1 MSREKG
7 CALFL
12 LFALT
17 LAVTSDAWAQRRRKS
32 KPSGGTPTSETSAKP
47 RSASEGSSE
56 GGDGGGASGGF
67 PALERAEKFYQ
78 RGDYYM
84 ASIEFNKAI
93 EGEGSSD
100 PGAKMRAEFMMGK
113 TLFKLKFYSAALSYF
128 DGIVQKGEAHPHY
141 SETLQWLASLTHQ
154 PVDAAVVLEKIGKYN
169 RQQLE
174 APQLEAVRDELYFL
188 LGKYN
193 YNKGKFQEAVSLFNL
208 VPASSA
214 YYPQAK
220 LFEGATYVREFSAK
234 PAVEA
239 FKAVLRAS
247 EDSQDPKVKPFKDL
261 ANLSLARVFYST
273 GQFEMA
279 TKYFDRVSPESY
291 DWPNSLF
298 EASWANFMLKQQG
311 YSKALGNIHTLR
323 APFFEYFIKPES
335 VAEALTVKATIYYYN
350 CLFDRASNAITEFN
364 DWVPQVAEGLAKA
377 LASRT
382 SNDQFFELATKIRT
396 GKSGLPFAVE
406 RSARAVLSD
415 RSLVRRFDA
424 IRELDRELT
433 QHEKADA
440 SWKSTAIANNIY
452 SQIGVTRALAVN
464 EIGGIARKR
473 VERLVNELRQLITR
487 VIKIEY
493 EILQGE
499 KSQLEE
505 EVKTEQQKMEV
516 ARVKDIS
523 NVRIDDEHEFWPF
536 TGEYWRDEL
545 GYYRYKLLNK
555 CVHGGAGPDGAPA
568 GGQETPAEGG
578 ENPAGAGAPAEG
590 AAATP
595 AEASPTEASPAGE

>member
-7 CALFL
+7 CVLFL

-17 LAVTSDAWAQRRRKS
+17 LAVTSDAWAQRRKKS
-32 KPSGGTPTSETSAKP
+32 KPAGATPAGETSSGSGAAAKSVSEGGTPE
-47 RSASEGSSE
+47 
-56 GGDGGGASGGF
+56 
-67 PALERAEKFYQ
+67 LERAEKFYQ

-93 EGEGSSD
+93 EGEGAGD
-100 PGAKMRAEFMMGK
+100 AGAKMRAEFMMGK
-113 TLFKLKFYSAALSYF
+113 TLFKLKFFSASLGYF
-128 DGIVQKGEAHPHY
+128 DRIVQKGPAHPNY
-141 SETLQWLASLTHQ
+141 NETLQWLASLTHQ
-154 PVDAAVVLEKIGKYN
+154 PVDTAVVLEKIGKYN
-169 RQQLE
+169 RQELE

-208 VPASSA
+208 VPDKSA
-214 YYPQAK
+214 FYPQAK
-220 LFEGATYVREFSAK
+220 LFEGATYVRQYTAK

-239 FKAVLRAS
+239 FKAVLRAA
-247 EDSQDPKVKPFKDL
+247 EESQDPKVKPFQDL

-311 YSKALGNIHTLR
+311 YSKALGDIHTLR
-323 APFFEYFIKPES
+323 APFFEYFVKPES
-335 VAEALTVKATIYYYN
+335 VAEALTVKATIYFYN
-350 CLFDRASNAITEFN
+350 CLFDRAASSIQEFN

-377 LASRT
+377 LTGNPA
-382 SNDQFFELATKIRT
+382 NDQFYGLAVKIRA
-396 GKSGLPFAVE
+396 GKSGLPPAVE
-406 RSARAVLSD
+406 RAARAVLSD

-424 IRELDRELT
+424 IRELDRELV
-433 QHEKADA
+433 QLERADA
-440 SWKSTAIANNIY
+440 AWKSTSVATNLY
-452 SQIGVTRALAVN
+452 SEIGVTRALAVN
-464 EIGGIARKR
+464 EAGEIARKR
-473 VERLVNELRQLITR
+473 VERLVNEFRVLITR

-499 KSQLEE
+499 KGSLEE
-505 EVKTEQQKMEV
+505 DVKSDSQSDSSG
-516 ARVKDIS
+516 RVKDIS

-536 TGEYWRDEL
+536 LGEYWRDEL

-555 CVHGGAGPDGAPA
+555 CVHGSAGPEGAPA
-568 GGQETPAEGG
+568 SGGQEGAVPEGD
-578 ENPAGAGAPAEG
+578 EAPAPAPES
-590 AAATP
+590 AA
-595 AEASPTEASPAGE
+595 PAGE

>member
-32 KPSGGTPTSETSAKP
+32 KATGTTPAGDASSKSKSAGE
-47 RSASEGSSE
+47 ASSE
-56 GGDGGGASGGF
+56 GAGGVASPG
-67 PALERAEKFYQ
+67 LERAEKFYQ

-93 EGEGSSD
+93 EGEAGAD

-113 TLFKLKFYSAALSYF
+113 TLFKLKFFSAALSYF
-128 DGIVQKGEAHPHY
+128 DRIVQKGPAHPHY
-141 SETLQWLASLTHQ
+141 NETLQWLASLTHQ
-154 PVDAAVVLEKIGKYN
+154 PVDSAAVLEKIGKYN
-169 RQQLE
+169 RQELE

-188 LGKYN
+188 LGKFN

-208 VPASSA
+208 VPPKSA
-214 YYPQAK
+214 FYPQAK
-220 LFEGATYVREFSAK
+220 LFEGATHVREYSAK

-239 FKAVLRAS
+239 FKAVLRSA
-247 EDSQDPKVKPFKDL
+247 EESQDPKVKPFQDL

-335 VAEALTVKATIYYYN
+335 VAEALTVKATIYFYN
-350 CLFDRASNAITEFN
+350 CLFDRAANAIQEFN
-364 DWVPQVAEGLAKA
+364 DWVPQVAEGLAQA
-377 LASRT
+377 LASHT
-382 SNDQFFELATKIRT
+382 ANAQFYDLAVKIRS
-396 GKSGLPFAVE
+396 GKSGLPPAVE
-406 RSARAVLSD
+406 RAARAVMSD

-424 IRELDRELT
+424 IRELDRELV

-440 SWKSTAIANNIY
+440 AWKSTAVATTIY
-452 SQIGVTRALAVN
+452 SEIGVTRALAVN
-464 EIGGIARKR
+464 ETGEIARKR
-473 VERLVNELRQLITR
+473 VERLVNEFRQLITR

-499 KSQLEE
+499 KGQLEE
-505 EVKTEQQKMEV
+505 DVKAETMTGSG
-516 ARVKDIS
+516 ARAKDIS

-536 TGEYWRDEL
+536 LGEYWRDEL

-555 CVHGGAGPDGAPA
+555 CVHGSAGPEGAPS
-568 GGQETPAEGG
+568 GGGEGAPVPEGGETPAES
-578 ENPAGAGAPAEG
+578 PAPESA
-590 AAATP
+590 
-595 AEASPTEASPAGE
+595 PAGEKP

>member
-1 MSREKG
+1 MSRNKG

-17 LAVTSDAWAQRRRKS
+17 LALTSDAWAQRRRKS
-32 KPSGGTPTSETSAKP
+32 KSTDSTTTGETSGKT
-47 RSASEGSSE
+47 RSAGDSSGEGGGGSS
-56 GGDGGGASGGF
+56 GVSGF
-67 PALERAEKFYQ
+67 PALDRAEKFYQ
-78 RGDYYM
+78 LGDYYM
-84 ASIEFNKAI
+84 ASIEFNNVI
-93 EGEGSSD
+93 EGESAAD
-100 PGAKMRAEFMMGK
+100 PAAKMRAEFMMAK
-113 TLFKLKFYSAALSYF
+113 TLFKLKFYAAALSYF
-128 DGIVQKGEAHPHY
+128 DAIVQKGESHPHY
-141 SETLQWLASLTHQ
+141 SETLQWLAALTHQ
-154 PVDAAVVLEKIGKYN
+154 PVDTAAVLDKIGKYN
-169 RQQLE
+169 RTQLE
-174 APQLEAVRDELYFL
+174 SPQLEAVRDELYFL

-193 YNKGKFQEAVSLFNL
+193 YTKGKFQEAISLFNL
-208 VPASSA
+208 VPPSSA

-220 LFEGATYVREFSAK
+220 LFEGATYVREYKAK

-247 EDSQDPKVKPFKDL
+247 EDSQDPKIRPFKDL

-273 GQFEMA
+273 GQFDLA

-298 EASWANFMLKQQG
+298 EAAWANFMLQQKG

-323 APFFEYFIKPES
+323 APFFEFFIKPES
-335 VAEALTVKATIYYYN
+335 VAEALTVKATIYYYT
-350 CLFDRASNAITEFN
+350 CLFDRASNAIAEFN
-364 DWVPQVAEGLAKA
+364 DWVPMVAEGLAKV

-382 SNDQFFELATKIRT
+382 TNDQFYELATKIRA

-415 RSLVRRFDA
+415 RSLTRRFDA
-424 IRELDRELT
+424 IRELNRELA

-440 SWKSTAIANNIY
+440 SWRNTAIATNIY
-452 SQIGVTRALAVN
+452 SQIGVTKALAVN
-464 EIGGIARKR
+464 EVGGIARKR

-499 KSQLEE
+499 KTQLEE
-505 EVKTEQQKMEV
+505 EIKTEQQRSDIV
-516 ARVKDIS
+516 RAKDIS

-536 TGEYWRDEL
+536 NGEYWRDEL

-555 CVHGGAGPDGAPA
+555 CVRGGAGPDGAPTT
-568 GGQETPAEGG
+568 GGSQEGAVPEEGEASTEGG
-578 ENPAGAGAPAEG
+578 AGAGTGGPA
-590 AAATP
+590 TQ
-595 AEASPTEASPAGE
+595 ASPAGE